1 MNKNDRGADPNPPMP
16 DLPAIGPFSPAD
28 RRLLK
33 RYEGVADAVATLFG
47 RGCEIVLHSLEDLS
61 HSVVKIVNGHV
72 TGRGLGSPIT
82 DLGLKVLRCSF
93 EGTEDVIGSYFA
105 FTDSGRPIKSVTLL
119 IRNDRGIPIG
129 MLCINFDL
137 STPLASFIKE
147 FSPFQDL
154 PASSEHFPAG
164 VGDLVQHALAEEA
177 EHLARANGI
186 PIQEKNRRIVEGLE
200 NRGLFEIK
208 GAVES
213 VSKGLGITKYT
224 IYKYLREFRKSRLP
238 ADGSGAMNPGTSW
251 SSPD

>member
-1 MNKNDRGADPNPPMP
+1 MNENDLDDSPDNP
-16 DLPAIGPFSPAD
+16 LPELPPIGPFTPAD
-28 RRLLK
+28 RRLLR
-33 RYEGVADAVATLFG
+33 RYEGVADAIATLFG

-72 TGRGLGSPIT
+72 TGRSLGSPIT
-82 DLGLKVLRCSF
+82 DLGLKVLRRSF

-119 IRNDRGIPIG
+119 IRNDRDVPIG

-137 STPLASFIKE
+137 SMPLASFIKE

-177 EHLARANGI
+177 ENLVRANGV
-186 PIQEKNRRIVEGLE
+186 PIQEKNRKIVEGLE
-200 NRGLFEIK
+200 NRGLFGIK
-208 GAVES
+208 GSVES

-224 IYKYLREFRKSRLP
+224 IYKYLREIRKSRDPL
-238 ADGSGAMNPGTSW
+238 A
-251 SSPD
+251 

>member
-1 MNKNDRGADPNPPMP
+1 MP

>member
-1 MNKNDRGADPNPPMP
+1 MNENDREAAKNHPMP
-16 DLPAIGPFSPAD
+16 ELPVIGPFTPAD

-33 RYEGVADAVATLFG
+33 QYEGVADAVATLFG

-72 TGRGLGSPIT
+72 TGRSLGSPIT
-82 DLGLKVLRCSF
+82 DLGLKVLRRSF
-93 EGTEDVIGSYFA
+93 EGAEDVIGSYFA

-119 IRNDRGIPIG
+119 IRNDRRIPIG

-137 STPLASFIKE
+137 STPLVAFLKE

-164 VGDLVQHALAEEA
+164 VGDLVQHALAEES

-224 IYKYLREFRKSRLP
+224 IYKYLREFRKSRIP
-238 ADGSGAMNPGTSW
+238 ADGT
-251 SSPD
+251 